1 MRALVFAAGLGTR
14 LKPITDT
21 VPKALVPVCSKPLLG
36 HLVEKL
42 KQNGYGEVV
51 INLHH
56 FPQQIK
62 DYVEQNGSFG
72 IKVSFS
78 DESDLLRETGGGI
91 RHAAPLLDD
100 GEPFLVHNVDIIS
113 IVISNR
119 TGKDR
124 LLQKERK
131 HLIQKPRQKTFAEV
145 FIISDF
151 NTVLCRFGFLLSFSF
166 STHRHIRRMK

>member
-91 RHAAPLLDD
+91 RHAAPLLND

-113 IVISNR
+113 NLDIEAFYEAHMAASISAD
-119 TGKDR
+119 TPLATLLVSDR
-124 LLQKERK
+124 ETSRYFL
-131 HLIQKPRQKTFAEV
+131 FDAENNLV
-145 FIISDF
+145 
-151 NTVLCRFGFLLSFSF
+151 
-166 STHRHIRRMK
+166 

>member
-1 MRALVFAAGLGTR
+1 MRALIFAAGLGTR

-36 HLVEKL
+36 HLIDKL
-42 KQNGYGEVV
+42 KRSGYGEVV

-56 FPQQIK
+56 FPQQIRN
-62 DYVEQNGSFG
+62 YVEENSNFG
-72 IKVSFS
+72 IKVLFS

-113 IVISNR
+113 NLNLEAISILLISKQSFNKDCPISSVMYSDIVSNLSQYSVSAVSLSAMCIFE
-119 TGKDR
+119 TKSA
-124 LLQKERK
+124 LL
-131 HLIQKPRQKTFAEV
+131 
-145 FIISDF
+145 
-151 NTVLCRFGFLLSFSF
+151 
-166 STHRHIRRMK
+166 